1 MIIHVFFAWLK
12 LLLWKVFDF
21 DSKKNEAK
29 QKETNFSKGKGKGN
43 VSKKITSGSNWTQ
56 KCTLKQTRLLCI
68 RVAHGLPPW
77 KIVWV
82 MFFNWVL
89 IRHNIFWE
97 IEHFKGNVKK
107 QNHLRK
113 QLDTI
118 VYPQTNHTIVYH
130 DHSCFFLLGWN
141 YSFGKPLVLIPR
153 KMKLNN

>member
-1 MIIHVFFAWLK
+1 
-12 LLLWKVFDF
+12 
-21 DSKKNEAK
+21 
-29 QKETNFSKGKGKGN
+29 
-43 VSKKITSGSNWTQ
+43 
-56 KCTLKQTRLLCI
+56 
-68 RVAHGLPPW
+68 
-77 KIVWV
+77 

-89 IRHNIFWE
+89 IKHHIFWE

-130 DHSCFFLLGWN
+130 DHSRFFLLGWN

-153 KMKLNN
+153 KMKLNKRKQTLAKEKVKGMFQKKLPQEATGHNSVPSNKPDYCGSRSFNWFEVTFNWFQFTFNWFQFTFNLLWVDFK